1 MLFQFCVYVS
11 QFMFIS
17 HNYIVYINSQ
27 FIQYLAVF
35 FFFRTEKVTIILI
48 QINEIYNV

>member
-27 FIQYLAVF
+27 FISRSI